1 MQSKA
6 TLRYARIAPRK
17 VRLVADLI
25 RGKNVGEAQAVL
37 RFVTRS
43 ASELFAK
50 TIRSAAASAAHNFQI
65 DESNLYISK
74 ITVNE
79 GPKLKRYRPRARGRA
94 YPIQK
99 KTSHITVVLEEL
111 APGIGGK
118 KGKKEV
124 KAGRVEAAKEARQE
138 RPRFH
143 PPKEAFRQKREMGMK
158 RFFRRKSV

>member
-1 MQSKA
+1 MQSEA

-37 RFVTRS
+37 RFVTRR
-43 ASELFAK
+43 AAELFAK

-65 DESNLYISK
+65 DESNLYIAK

-111 APGIGGK
+111 TPGIGGK
-118 KGKKEV
+118 KGTKKAET
-124 KAGRVEAAKEARQE
+124 GGVEAAKEARQE

-143 PPKEAFRQKREMGMK
+143 PPKEAFRPKREMGMK